1 MKPCGR
7 PRLVR
12 GREATQLVDRTRGWV
27 MALAGLHEVLVIFAV
42 LVMLVMPR
50 PW

>member
-12 GREATQLVDRTRGWV
+12 GREATQFVDRTRGWV
-27 MALAGLHEVLVIFAV
+27 MALAGLHEVLVMFVV